1 MNCNGD
7 FSHLRNGKQK
17 NQSSSYPSAESRSAS
32 QITALDNDC
41 PEAPEAFHFG
51 EQNVIEVGK
60 PLARQE
66 CRCLGLSQTS
76 RRVESRKRGTDR
88 LHLPS

>member
-32 QITALDNDC
+32 QIAALDNDS
-41 PEAPEAFHFG
+41 PEAPEPLHFDK
-51 EQNVIEVGK
+51 QHVV
-60 PLARQE
+60 L
-66 CRCLGLSQTS
+66 
-76 RRVESRKRGTDR
+76 ESRCETRMQMSW
-88 LHLPS
+88 LVPHEPAS